1 MAYRSQHESWRSLKW
16 LAAGATVWTSLIAF
30 SMYWNYVSE
39 QEKTIGL
46 ATIEARA
53 HFNKDKA
60 FRFWGASH
68 GGVYVPVDEHTPP
81 NPRLADI
88 PERDITT
95 PSGKKLTLMNPA
107 YMLRTMMREFED
119 LYGVKGKITSF
130 PDKLFYKGN
139 MPDEWELAAL
149 NAFRDGGNEEIC
161 IADIAGTPYMRL
173 MRPLF
178 IQQDCMKCHA
188 IQGYKIGDLR
198 GAVGVSVS
206 MQPYLEAEQ
215 QQLRM
220 LTISHFLLWL
230 TGLFVL
236 FYFHIRF
243 RAQAKAMHSMEEQFH
258 QAQKMEALGT
268 LVGGIAHDFNN
279 MLAGMTG
286 NLYLAKKQLQGH
298 PDALKKLANVEQL
311 SFRAAD
317 MIRQLLTFARKDR
330 VSMKPLPLPP
340 FIKETLK
347 FLRTSLPESIAMH
360 QEICD
365 APLIIQGDATQLHQ
379 VLMNLI
385 NNARDALEG
394 VDDPHITIR
403 LEKAEVD
410 EQLARQHEDIP
421 SGCYAH
427 LSIED
432 NGCGIP
438 AVQIEHLFEPFYT
451 TKDQG
456 KGTGLGLS
464 MVFGAV
470 QTHNGYIEVESTQ
483 AAGSTFH
490 LFLPLLSTVHPSP
503 STPHAPAF
511 IAGQGETILLV
522 DDESHILET
531 GKEVLESMGYRVI
544 VAHDG
549 AQAIDLFTINQNLIS
564 LIIMDVVMPKL
575 GGVKTM
581 EKIRRIR
588 ADVKAIFLTGYDK
601 QISLA
606 TSLSESETTTLSK
619 PYDIDELSRII
630 RQQLDT

>member
-1 MAYRSQHESWRSLKW
+1 
-16 LAAGATVWTSLIAF
+16 
-30 SMYWNYVSE
+30 MYWNYVSE

-81 NPRLADI
+81 NPRLAGI

-107 YMLRTMMREFED
+107 YMVRTMMREFEE
-119 LYGVKGKITSF
+119 LYGVKGKITTF

-149 NAFRDGGNEEIC
+149 NAFVDGENEKIG
-161 IADIAGTPYMRL
+161 IAEIAGTPYMRL

-178 IQQDCMKCHA
+178 IRQDCMKCHA
-188 IQGYKIGDLR
+188 VQGYKIGDLR

-220 LTISHFLLWL
+220 LAISHFLFWL
-230 TGLFVL
+230 VGLFVL
-236 FYFHIRF
+236 LYFHIRSGSQA
-243 RAQAKAMHSMEEQFH
+243 RALHDMEEQFH

-279 MLAGMTG
+279 MLAGITG
-286 NLYLAKKQLQGH
+286 NLYLAKKQLQDH
-298 PDALKKLANVEQL
+298 PDALKKLTRVEQL

-330 VSMKPLPLPP
+330 VSMKPLPLTP

-347 FLRTSLPESIAMH
+347 FLRTSLPENIAMH

-365 APLIIQGDATQLHQ
+365 APLSIQGDATQLHQ

-394 VDDPHITIR
+394 VDDPQITIR
-403 LEKAEVD
+403 LEKVEAD
-410 EQLARQHEDIP
+410 EQLVRQHEGMP
-421 SGCYAH
+421 GGSYAH

-438 AVQIEHLFEPFYT
+438 AARLEHLYEPFYT
-451 TKDQG
+451 TKEQG

-470 QTHNGYIEVESTQ
+470 QRHNGYIDVESTP
-483 AAGSTFH
+483 AAGSIFH
-490 LFLPLLSTVHPSP
+490 IYLPLLSAGLSSP
-503 STPHAPAF
+503 ATPHSQSSV
-511 IAGQGETILLV
+511 AGRGETILFV
-522 DDESHILET
+522 DDEPHVLET

-549 AQAIDLFTINQNLIS
+549 AQAIDLFTADQDLIS
-564 LIIMDVVMPKL
+564 LIIMDVVMPKS
-575 GGVKTM
+575 GGVETM
-581 EKIRRIR
+581 KKIRSIR
-588 ADVKAIFLTGYDK
+588 PDVKAIFLTGHDK
-601 QISLA
+601 QAALA
-606 TSLSESETTTLSK
+606 TSLNESETIILSK
-619 PYDIDELSRII
+619 PYNIDELSRII